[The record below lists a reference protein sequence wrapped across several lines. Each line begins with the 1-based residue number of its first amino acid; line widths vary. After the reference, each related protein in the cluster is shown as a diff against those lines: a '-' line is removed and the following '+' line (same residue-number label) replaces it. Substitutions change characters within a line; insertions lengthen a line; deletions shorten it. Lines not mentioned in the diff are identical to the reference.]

1 VSALTPRSSS
11 PIASTFVPP
20 EAIAAALLSAL
31 IHAGWNAALKA
42 GRDRLVDLGQM
53 AIGGVALGVALTLV
67 FGAPPPQSWP
77 YIAASCAV
85 HFVYWTALSRGYA
98 TGDMSHVYTIARGSA
113 PALVT
118 LGAAFAANETLGAA
132 SALGVC
138 AITIGVFLV
147 GFSPTAPLRATAWAA
162 LTGAAIAAYSLIDAL
177 GARVAGDVFAY
188 KGWGAV
194 GTFLPILVYALARR
208 GPRRFVETGRGRWV
222 VGALAGAL
230 STAGFALVL
239 WAQMR
244 APIGPITALRETSVV
259 FGAAIAAFALKETVA
274 PRRWLGAAVVAA
286 GALLIGFS

>member
-1 VSALTPRSSS
+1 M
-11 PIASTFVPP
+11 PP

-53 AIGGVALGVALTLV
+53 AIGGVALGAALTAIY
-67 FGAPPPQSWP
+67 GAPPPQSWP

-98 TGDMSHVYTIARGSA
+98 AGDMSHVYTIARGSA

-118 LGAAFAANETLGAA
+118 LGAAFAASEAPAFGQAFGVA
-132 SALGVC
+132 S
-138 AITIGVFLV
+138 ITIGVFLV

-194 GTFLPILVYALARR
+194 GTFLPILAFAVARR
-208 GPRRFVETGRGRWV
+208 GPRRFAEAGRGRWA
-222 VGALAGAL
+222 VGAVAGAL
-230 STAGFALVL
+230 SIAGFALVL

-259 FGAAIAAFALKETVA
+259 FGAAIAALALKETVA
-274 PRRWLGAAVVAA
+274 PRRWLGAGIVAT
-286 GALLIGFS
+286 GALMIGLM